1 MSSKAVQNFQVINFP
16 DCKLDVII
24 KQLASSNLLVVIVS
38 LEFWVYTYLPRAH
51 IYHEIIENQIDT
63 QGAFS
68 TH

>member
-24 KQLASSNLLVVIVS
+24 KQLASSKLLVVIVS

-51 IYHEIIENQIDT
+51 IYHETIENQIDT